1 MTRGVF
7 TRFVSLM
14 IYIGI
19 WQDLFEY
26 RIGNPITINLA
37 RFFTLLSNFTQLRVE
52 YLSNGSKEK
61 EKVEEE
67 GGGGEREKQKKKIQ
81 LRHFVRAA
89 IRIIINKRRYEIT
102 LHETRL
108 KTEQQRPPTFPR
120 IDSNNPARSAAKLA
134 RGEVKKTRV
143 T

>member
-67 GGGGEREKQKKKIQ
+67 GGGGERETKEE
-81 LRHFVRAA
+81 
-89 IRIIINKRRYEIT
+89 NSIT
-102 LHETRL
+102 TF
-108 KTEQQRPPTFPR
+108 RPGS
-120 IDSNNPARSAAKLA
+120 DSNNYKQETLRDYLA
-134 RGEVKKTRV
+134 RNEVKNGATAA
-143 T
+143 TNFSPN